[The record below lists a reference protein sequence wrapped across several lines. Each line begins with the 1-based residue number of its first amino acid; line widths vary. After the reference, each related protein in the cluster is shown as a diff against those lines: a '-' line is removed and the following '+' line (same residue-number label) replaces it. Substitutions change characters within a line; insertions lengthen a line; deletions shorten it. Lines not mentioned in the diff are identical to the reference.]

1 MYVVGVKKVMFI
13 SNTTF
18 SFSSD
23 DILDLLHYCLSKS
36 KSNSISLNDVSL
48 KDEKLTASG
57 NFYTK
62 ILWIKKTFS
71 FKVALSNFFT
81 DCNHIAS
88 TIEFLEPTA
97 LKKGKFIQKK
107 VIKKLQ
113 NVISKI
119 SFLELNESI
128 FLIKLEQLAGFI
140 KALTIHLDD
149 AYISTDEKL
158 VIELR
163 NTEVKLDELVQKKQS
178 NPLLLE
184 EGKEVVLFE
193 SKD

>member
-1 MYVVGVKKVMFI
+1 MHI
-13 SNTTF
+13 SNTKF

-23 DILDLLHYCLSKS
+23 DILDLLQYFISKS
-36 KSNSISLNDVSL
+36 KSNCISLNEISL
-48 KDEKLTASG
+48 KDEKFTVSG

-71 FKVALSNFFT
+71 FKVSLTNFFT
-81 DCNHIAS
+81 DSNHIAS

-113 NVISKI
+113 GVLSKT

-128 FLIKLEQLAGFI
+128 FLIKLDQLISFI
-140 KALTIHLDD
+140 KAITINLEN
-149 AYISTDEKL
+149 AYISEDEKFI
-158 VIELR
+158 IELK
-163 NTEVKLDELVQKKQS
+163 NTEIKLDELGNKKQS